1 MQYSGGGVKNRS
13 ASWDSIS
20 LRESPAKRSVCK
32 NNAADISK
40 KRYPLLIRME
50 LRFLRQPC
58 CVLLHIILCLRLP
71 EFTIL
76 ARFIVNQVFMISRL
90 HNFPAVK
97 YGDFV
102 TETAGCQPVADIN
115 RRFVP

>member
-1 MQYSGGGVKNRS
+1 MQYSGKGVKNRS
-13 ASWDSIS
+13 AKWDRRASCG
-20 LRESPAKRSVCK
+20 SPV
-32 NNAADISK
+32 
-40 KRYPLLIRME
+40 
-50 LRFLRQPC
+50 F
-58 CVLLHIILCLRLP
+58 VLLHIILCLRLP
-71 EFTIL
+71 EFMIS
-76 ARFIVNQVFMISRL
+76 ARFIGDKAFMASRL